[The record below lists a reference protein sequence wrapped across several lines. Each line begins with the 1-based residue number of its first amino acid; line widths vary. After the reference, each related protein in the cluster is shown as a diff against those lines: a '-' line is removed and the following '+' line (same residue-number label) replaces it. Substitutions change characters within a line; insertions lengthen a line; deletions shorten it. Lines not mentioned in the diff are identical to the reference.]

1 VHYKLGCLSFVEQV
15 NKKQSEM
22 IVFLYYLLNFSYIIV
37 VIILKIIN
45 YNRNSVLNYAE
56 KWALSR
62 NPAYYNFD
70 LIGGDCT
77 NFVSQCIFA
86 GSKIMNFS
94 SSNGWF
100 YNNLNS
106 RSPSWT
112 SVDFLYKFLINNN
125 SVGPFGVLVS
135 LENLDLGDIV
145 QLSFDGITFSHSLIV
160 VKISDFQLNSIFIAS
175 HSIDSFN
182 KPLSNYVYNDIRFI
196 HINGVRSWS

>member
-1 VHYKLGCLSFVEQV
+1 
-15 NKKQSEM
+15 M
-22 IVFLYYLLNFSYIIV
+22 

-45 YNRNSVLNYAE
+45 YNRNSVLSYAE
-56 KWALSR
+56 KWALTR

-94 SSNGWF
+94 SSNSWF

-112 SVDFLYKFLINNN
+112 SVDFLYKFLVNNN
-125 SVGPFGVLVS
+125 SVGPFGSAVS
-135 LENLDLGDIV
+135 LEDLDLGDIV

-196 HINGVRSWS
+196 HINGVRLWN